1 MILKYT
7 YTRRDRAC
15 PCPQSAKV
23 GRAGLAPAEKI
34 NGYMILKNAYNE
46 KEQLR
51 FATISV
57 QSPKRI

>member
-1 MILKYT
+1 LKLT
-7 YTRRDRAC
+7 YH
-15 PCPQSAKV
+15 SV
-23 GRAGLAPAEKI
+23 GRWLAAAEEI

-57 QSPKRI
+57 QSPKEYDLKV

>member
-1 MILKYT
+1 MKMRL
-7 YTRRDRAC
+7 
-15 PCPQSAKV
+15 SVNVV
-23 GRAGLAPAEKI
+23 GRWLAAAEEI

-57 QSPKRI
+57 QSPKEYDLKV